1 MSRFPIVLAAL
12 VALAHPVC
20 AQRNDTL
27 ALPRFT
33 VTPYVGGRI
42 PFGTEQTF
50 FGPDSTTGVFL
61 DEERGGGSLVGLDA
75 ELRVRGAFSA
85 VAGVAYSTAG
95 DVVFTVVELG
105 DTAANAQRFTRAG
118 STYLLAKAGIAY
130 RLPVPSPDSR
140 RFRSL
145 GSIVAGPALV
155 RETPARQSAINH
167 LALNLGYKA
176 LLPLGTPRVALHLAF
191 EDYLTF
197 WNTDEYER
205 RGPGEINQP
214 GLAAEWGSPRG
225 NLFLFHSGL
234 AIRFGGQAR
243 AIPFQSVAPLP
254 APEPAALGTTPI
266 RVCVVDGGELREIDA
281 MLDAASGD
289 TTVNQRRFSEAY
301 PGATEYAA
309 GRDFY
314 VRGEAIPLNRIRYV
328 PVGLARIIPAGSL
341 MRTGE
346 YQGVP
351 IFRDRGAA
359 GTPEVLY
366 LPVRTGCEF
375 QAYRRER
382 EIRGVRG

>member
-12 VALAHPVC
+12 VALAGPVC

-33 VTPYVGGRI
+33 LAPYVGGRI
-42 PFGTEQTF
+42 PFGTQQTF

-61 DEERGGGSLVGLDA
+61 DEERGGGSLAGLDA
-75 ELRVRGAFSA
+75 ELRVHGPFSA
-85 VAGVAYSTAG
+85 VAGIAYSTAG

-105 DTAANAQRFTRAG
+105 DTAADAQRFTRTG
-118 STYLLAKAGIAY
+118 STFLLAKAGIAY
-130 RLPVPSPDSR
+130 RLPVASPDSR

-167 LALNLGYKA
+167 PALNLGYKA

-205 RGPGEINQP
+205 RAPSEVNQP
-214 GLAAEWGSPRG
+214 GLTAEWDSPRG

-234 AIRFGGQAR
+234 AIRFGGRAQ
-243 AIPFQSVAPLP
+243 AIPPARVAPAP
-254 APEPAALGTTPI
+254 APEPLGTTPI
-266 RVCVVDGGELREIDA
+266 RVCIVDLGELREIDA
-281 MLDAASGD
+281 MVDATTGD

-301 PGATEYAA
+301 PGTTGYAA

-314 VRGEAIPLNRIRYV
+314 VRGEPVPLNRLRYV
-328 PVGLARIIPAGSL
+328 PFGLTRIVPASSLARAG
-341 MRTGE
+341 E
-346 YQGVP
+346 HQGVP

-375 QAYRRER
+375 QTYRRER
-382 EIRGVRG
+382 EVRGVRG